1 MTDPLNL
8 DRRRRAALDQVHKS
22 EQRFRY
28 LMVGVFL
35 WEAVLL
41 AVIIL
46 YMDFG
51 DRMHVLIFL
60 STAIVYG
67 TLGIG
72 LVTLGAYLRQNTLQI
87 LAALELVDKADRG
100 PEA

>member
-1 MTDPLNL
+1 MTDTANL
-8 DRRRRAALDQVHKS
+8 DNRRRAALDQVHKS

-28 LMVGVFL
+28 LMAGVFL

-41 AVIIL
+41 AIIVL
-46 YMDFG
+46 YMDFS
-51 DRMHVLIFL
+51 DPMHVLIFL

-72 LVTLGAYLRQNTLQI
+72 LVTLGAYLRRNTLQI
-87 LAALELVDKADRG
+87 LAALELAHPTDGEPKT
-100 PEA
+100 